1 MRSCAGVLHRLF
13 LRVAVAHH
21 HHRAIVRV
29 QSLGQPGAL
38 LSAGMIWLA
47 CAWSAVT
54 ITGITVFSR
63 EFQRLL
69 HRFVKINRFAD
80 LAARIG
86 RMVLLIDGRA
96 FDLQEETFH
105 CDSAGQS
112 LSPSSAP
119 ASAPRRHASGLAYRS
134 PAAYRY
140 YRDKTPSALPSVPAY
155 CHRQRVPAAVYPD
168 WLPSRRQEAAS
179 VTIW

>member
-1 MRSCAGVLHRLF
+1 MRTVGRNAQLGAGVLHRLF

-29 QSLGQPGAL
+29 QSRSARGFAIRRDDL
-38 LSAGMIWLA
+38 AGMRM
-47 CAWSAVT
+47 VGGDDHR
-54 ITGITVFSR
+54 GITVFSR

-86 RMVLLIDGRA
+86 RMVLLIDGSA
-96 FDLQEETFH
+96 FDLQEETFR

-112 LSPSSAP
+112 LS
-119 ASAPRRHASGLAYRS
+119 
-134 PAAYRY
+134 
-140 YRDKTPSALPSVPAY
+140 VI
-155 CHRQRVPAAVYPD
+155 C
-168 WLPSRRQEAAS
+168 AS
-179 VTIW
+179 VGTEASRFGFGVQVTGGLSILP